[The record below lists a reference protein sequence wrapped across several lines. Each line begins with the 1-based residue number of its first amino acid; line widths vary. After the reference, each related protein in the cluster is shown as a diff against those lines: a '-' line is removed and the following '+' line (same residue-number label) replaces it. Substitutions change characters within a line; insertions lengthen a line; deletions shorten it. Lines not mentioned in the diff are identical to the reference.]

1 MAKRYQDLY
10 ILWCDQERAMSAKA
24 IAEIREMLLAMGVKP
39 GERYEIVSRELTTG
53 SNIVAVDVPGAG
65 ENAHLWCVYKTGD
78 PPPIDYNYCEL
89 FRNAHALTEIHYRIR
104 KDYNRFVR
112 THKNT
117 N

>member
-1 MAKRYQDLY
+1 
-10 ILWCDQERAMSAKA
+10 MSARA

-39 GERYEIVSRELTTG
+39 GGRYEIVSGEQGTRN
-53 SNIVAVDVPGAG
+53 NIVAVDVPGAG
-65 ENAHLWCVYKTGD
+65 EDAHLWCVYKTGD

-89 FRNAHALTEIHYRIR
+89 FWDARTLTDIHYRIR

-117 N
+117 K